1 MADNTP
7 VKIIAV
13 ILIPL
18 FIAVIIRLSNRDSGN
33 SSVRKSETKEKGR
46 KKDGNEPR
54 SVKIISAW
62 LLPKEINEISGISW
76 VGPDR
81 FACVQDE
88 IGKVFIYNTRSA
100 SVEKEISFAGSGDYE
115 GIAVVGETIYVLQA
129 NGTIFEITNYSS
141 PKRSVKLY
149 ETHLTKKQDNESLAY
164 DKKNHRLLIAIKA
177 SETDNA
183 DFKGIYSFD
192 LKTKKMAVKPV
203 YQIDLNNELFKDE
216 KSKENSIQPSDIG
229 VHPLTGDIYVIEG
242 AKPKMLI
249 LNSKGD
255 ILSLHD
261 LKGKEFSQPEGL
273 SFSPDGLM
281 YISNE
286 GKPGNILQVQLN
298 DN

>member
-1 MADNTP
+1 MTNNTP

-13 ILIPL
+13 ILVPL
-18 FIAVIIRLSNRDSGN
+18 FIAMIIRFSTGVSSKSSG
-33 SSVRKSETKEKGR
+33 SKLETNEQGGKMH
-46 KKDGNEPR
+46 GNENK

-62 LLPKEINEISGISW
+62 LLPKELNEVSGISW
-76 VGPDR
+76 MDKDR

-88 IGKVFIYNTRSA
+88 IGKVFIYNTRSTL
-100 SVEKEISFAGSGDYE
+100 VENEIPFAGNGDYE
-115 GIAVVGETIYVLQA
+115 GIAIVEKTIYVLQA
-129 NGTIFEITNYSS
+129 NGTIFEITDYSS

-149 ETHLTKKQDNESLAY
+149 ETHLSKKQDSESLAY
-164 DKKNHRLLIAIKA
+164 DKKNNRLLVAVKVEE
-177 SETDNA
+177 SDNA

-203 YQIDLNNELFKDE
+203 YKIDLNNEIFKGE
-216 KSKENSIQPSDIG
+216 KSKTHSIQPSDMG
-229 VHPLTGDIYVIEG
+229 VHPLTGDIFIIEG
-242 AKPKMLI
+242 TKPKLLI

-255 ILSLHD
+255 ILSLYD
-261 LKGKEFSQPEGL
+261 LKGQEFSQPEGL

-286 GKPGNILQVQLN
+286 GKPGNVLQVQLN